1 MQITV
6 ENLRRARSEHP
17 EQFEEVFQESTA
29 MLLSELDN
37 LKSIVARFSDFARM
51 PAPILQRV
59 NLNEIIRNV
68 VRVFEGQFSAVG
80 RPQITPDLHLDDSL
94 PPIQADP
101 LLVHKVV
108 ENLVL
113 NAMDAMPAGGTISVG
128 TSRYQNAVR
137 LEVTDTGAGL
147 TPEETKHLFTPYY
160 TTKQHGTGLGL
171 AIVQS
176 VVSDHNGT
184 IGVESEPGAGTTIR
198 VDLPIAPAST
208 LHLDSVG
215 KISALSPVQTRE
227 LLPGAS
233 EETTPS
239 EPADTGSAAATDH
252 EEPGEKVSALSPVLP
267 RVLAASEH
275 ESEISGAAASDESVH
290 FADEHPG
297 LPRGLGE
304 PTAEPPDS
312 PEREED

>member
-1 MQITV
+1 
-6 ENLRRARSEHP
+6 
-17 EQFEEVFQESTA
+17 
-29 MLLSELDN
+29 
-37 LKSIVARFSDFARM
+37 M

-59 NLNEIIRNV
+59 NLNEIVRNV
-68 VRVFEGQFSAVG
+68 IRLFESQFSAVG

-94 PPIQADP
+94 PAIQADP

-128 TSRYQNAVR
+128 TSRHHSAVR

-147 TPEETKHLFTPYY
+147 TPEESKHLFTPYY

-198 VDLPIAPAST
+198 VDLPIAPPST
-208 LHLDSVG
+208 LQLEAVG
-215 KISALSPVQTRE
+215 KLSALSPVQVRALSPTGPE
-227 LLPGAS
+227 D
-233 EETTPS
+233 TKPS
-239 EPADTGSAAATDH
+239 ESANTRSQAAA
-252 EEPGEKVSALSPVLP
+252 EPAESGEKTTALSPVLP
-267 RVLAASEH
+267 REPLASDHELEMLEPAAPKESEH
-275 ESEISGAAASDESVH
+275 Y
-290 FADEHPG
+290 ADQHPG
-297 LPRGLGE
+297 LPQGLGE

-312 PEREED
+312 PEREEE